1 MRVSGRFLFGL
12 AVALVAGW
20 ALLETRDWPIKAAL
34 YPRAVTIPLL
44 LLAVA
49 ESLLSL
55 KGAAEPEAAQATD
68 VSLTSSTTPE
78 QDTRRTVTMVAWIA
92 GLLLGVILV
101 GFQAAVPLFVL
112 AYLRAQGKERWV
124 VSVVLAIAAGGVF
137 HLLFVRLLHLP
148 LPVGLIVRVFT
159 R

>member
-12 AVALVAGW
+12 AVILVAGW

-55 KGAAEPEAAQATD
+55 KGGAEPEAAQATD
-68 VSLTSSTTPE
+68 VSLASSTTPE
-78 QDTRRTVTMVAWIA
+78 QDTQRTVTMVAWIA
-92 GLLLGVILV
+92 GLFLGVILV

-112 AYLRAQGKERWV
+112 AYLRAQGKEGWGI
-124 VSVVLAIAAGGVF
+124 SILLAVAAGLVF
-137 HLLFVRLLHLP
+137 HLLFVSLLHLP
-148 LPVGLIVRVFT
+148 LPAGLLWRVFG